1 MAGAARRGSVAGR
14 QIVTRMVAL
23 SLVIGTVFPVAQAS
37 ASHYGDTEELT
48 ATTAVGAAI
57 AFSKQSFPDGAVQ
70 ALLGRDDVFADSLA
84 SGSLQSNKPLL
95 LTRGDSLSA
104 ETDTEL
110 KRLGTRLVHILGG
123 TGAVSRAVE
132 DQLVTAGYA
141 VQRHS
146 GGSRI
151 ETAIEI
157 AREAAPDAT
166 QVILARAFA
175 AGADP
180 SQAFADSLA
189 AGAWAARDLQPIL
202 LTQTE
207 ALSAAT
213 AAYITEKRIA
223 KVFIVGGTAAV
234 SDAVKAQVEALG
246 AQVTRVSGPTRFDT
260 AIEIAKQ
267 RGMTT
272 AATASQI
279 VMVDGQA
286 ATGWASGFA
295 AASYAGVGTVPIVLS
310 NGAELP
316 AATSAYV
323 ATAGS
328 NAKLLCAPSVDKAAC
343 GAAAEEMGKP
353 KLAQVTLT
361 SASVP
366 RFSRLKGSV
375 APIEQ
380 VASMLGDGCGLSD
393 ELVGVGTDG
402 AFEARITA
410 PEGTC
415 DITFELISPS
425 GSRSKQTFEI
435 TVTEAAPGT
444 TKPELRKVEVVSTN
458 ATHARIR
465 YIFTEPIDATPYL
478 NDSSATVEADR
489 TEMPKGD
496 LISAASFLLY
506 GPDTKNSVFTAI
518 GEVPVTTPAQTSEQK
533 AAIHANRPVREVDNP
548 RAVVATFALADFE
561 KSTVAAVASD
571 IGSGSKAAAQDTG
584 SSPQTNAPGAVP
596 LRPLTLEAGKIIS
609 GSTGTASNLKSI
621 TGLTSAGMPVGK
633 FKATFTLDENSAAMA
648 ANLHQLVLADGRVI
662 PGESPNDNTAKS
674 REITFDVS
682 KTRTPEGVDCS
693 GDCPTVQ
700 NAILQTRRGL
710 IAATATRPLQSV
722 IVTQGGVTTRP
733 DLTTVALDLVGRTAT
748 FTFDQDITGVN
759 TSGGAFGLSTS
770 TVDAAPQI
778 GQNPVKV
785 DARSVKVDFPS
796 LTKLVVGAYV
806 GDNVVTSSTGGNAGR
821 SFGISQSFAA
831 GEVLGPQLIGA
842 SQVFTAQETN
852 PTTSV
857 TTRTYTVEWR
867 FDREIQTVDPAR
879 LQVFSRGGGLPA
891 PDLSGC
897 TITGKVVTCTSVKF
911 EHDGDNDLP
920 GLASV
925 SAGAVTLK
933 HDVAALQFPTIQG
946 SIQL

>member
-23 SLVIGTVFPVAQAS
+23 SLVIGTVFPVGQAS

-57 AFSKQSFPDGAVQ
+57 AFSKKSFPDGAVQ

-175 AGADP
+175 AGTDA

-189 AGAWAARDLQPIL
+189 AGAWAAKDLQPIL

-234 SDAVKAQVEALG
+234 SDAAKAQAEALG

-328 NAKLLCAPSVDKAAC
+328 SAKLVCAPSVDKAAC
-343 GAAAEEMGKP
+343 GLAAEAMGKP
-353 KLAQVTLT
+353 KLAQATLDST
-361 SASVP
+361 SVP
-366 RFSRLKGSV
+366 RFSRAKGTV
-375 APIEQ
+375 APIDQ

-402 AFEARITA
+402 RFEARITA

-415 DITFELISPS
+415 DITFEVISPS
-425 GSRSKQTFEI
+425 GGRSKQTFEI

-444 TKPELRKVEVVSTN
+444 SKPELRKVEVVETTVTE
-458 ATHARIR
+458 AKLRF
-465 YIFTEPIDATPYL
+465 IFTEPIDGEPYAT
-478 NDSSATVEADR
+478 
-489 TEMPKGD
+489 GD
-496 LISAASFLLY
+496 ESQVSGAGFSLY
-506 GPDTKNSVFTAI
+506 GPDTILSVAT
-518 GEVPVTTPAQTSEQK
+518 GYTK
-533 AAIHANRPVREVDNP
+533 AAGKPPVREIDNP
-548 RAVVATFALADFE
+548 RAVIVRFPRAGFDKATTATVSDDEFNGAAALDI
-561 KSTVAAVASD
+561 AS
-571 IGSGSKAAAQDTG
+571 GLSGSN
-584 SSPQTNAPGAVP
+584 TNAPGSVP
-596 LRPLTLEAGKIIS
+596 LKSVTIPGGRRDAEGDLLAVAGLTTSGVPAGK
-609 GSTGTASNLKSI
+609 
-621 TGLTSAGMPVGK
+621 
-633 FKATFTLDENSAAMA
+633 FRATFTFDQATTETMA
-648 ANLHQLVLADGRVI
+648 ASAHQLVLADGRLIAGQSVDS
-662 PGESPNDNTAKS
+662 GTAASRVVTFAVADTTSAENVRCTES
-674 REITFDVS
+674 
-682 KTRTPEGVDCS
+682 
-693 GDCPTVQ
+693 DCPTVQ
-700 NAILQTRRGL
+700 TAILQTRRAL
-710 IAATATRPLQSV
+710 TVASTTRPLQSV
-722 IVTQGGVTTRP
+722 VVTQAGITSAPDPIGVT
-733 DLTTVALDLVGRTAT
+733 LDIPNKQAT
-748 FTFDQDITGVN
+748 FTFDQDITDVKVD
-759 TSGGAFGLSTS
+759 GGSFGLYEAL
-770 TVDAAPQI
+770 VNPQI

-785 DARSVKVDFPS
+785 DARRVKVDFPE
-796 LTKLVVGAYV
+796 LTKLVIGAFVGHNAVSSAAGANAGQSFSIEQTFAPGELLGPTLVGA
-806 GDNVVTSSTGGNAGR
+806 ST
-821 SFGISQSFAA
+821 
-831 GEVLGPQLIGA
+831 
-842 SQVFTAQETN
+842 VFTDEQII
-852 PTTSV
+852 SDV
-857 TTRTYTVEWR
+857 TYRIYTGEWR
-867 FDREIQTVDPAR
+867 FDREIGTSIAADGIWAY
-879 LQVFSRGGGLPA
+879 SRNGT
-891 PDLSGC
+891 DRSSIDGC
-897 TITGKVVTCTSVKF
+897 SVTAKVLTCTNLRFQHVD
-911 EHDGDNDLP
+911 EHSLP
-920 GLASV
+920 GLLSV
-925 SAGAVTLK
+925 HWGAVTLK
-933 HDVAALQFPTIQG
+933 HAVQDLQFPTVEG